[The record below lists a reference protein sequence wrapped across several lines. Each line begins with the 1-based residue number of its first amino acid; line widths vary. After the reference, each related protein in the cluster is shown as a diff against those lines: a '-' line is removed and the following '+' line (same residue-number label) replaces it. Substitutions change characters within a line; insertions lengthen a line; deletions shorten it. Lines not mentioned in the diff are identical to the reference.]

1 MCDPSGISKGS
12 GFVAFSTPEE
22 ATEAVSRIYTLVQC
36 MSEVRHFV
44 VTDSGIMMLQMS
56 QLSGKMVESK
66 PLYVA
71 IAQKKEDRRV
81 RLQFCFSWNLP
92 IL

>member
-1 MCDPSGISKGS
+1 MC
-12 GFVAFSTPEE
+12 EE
-22 ATEAVSRIYTLVQC
+22 
-36 MSEVRHFV
+36 RHFV
-44 VTDSGIMMLQMS
+44 VTNSGIMMLQMS

-81 RLQFCFSWNLP
+81 RLQVCFSCVIYHLLLRCLSMFP
-92 IL
+92 FFISCC